1 MEENLI
7 NNTLRIEQT
16 IRLTRTV
23 IELMLSKDVDAKA
36 FLHQSASNCEETNRS
51 MLEVIERKVK
61 TLLER
66 KLKEI

>member
-7 NNTLRIEQT
+7 NNSVRIEQT

-23 IELMLSKDVDAKA
+23 IELMLSKDVDTKA
-36 FLHQSASNCEETNRS
+36 LLKQSASNCEETNRA

-61 TLLER
+61 TLLEK
-66 KLKEI
+66 KLKDN

>member
-23 IELMLSKDVDAKA
+23 IELMLSKDV
-36 FLHQSASNCEETNRS
+36 ETEAEKNY
-51 MLEVIERKVK
+51 
-61 TLLER
+61 LLN
-66 KLKEI
+66 LNQQNLN

>member
-36 FLHQSASNCEETNRS
+36 FLHQSASNCEETNRA

-61 TLLER
+61 TLFER